1 MVDFKEF
8 VKVLSTFQQKAVNN
22 SEGMSKEEDKLR
34 FLFRVYDWRDGALD
48 YFHNKKLEL
57 F

>member
-22 SEGMSKEEDKLR
+22 SEGMSKEEEKLR
-34 FLFRVYDWRDGALD
+34 FLFRVYD
-48 YFHNKKLEL
+48 
-57 F
+57 